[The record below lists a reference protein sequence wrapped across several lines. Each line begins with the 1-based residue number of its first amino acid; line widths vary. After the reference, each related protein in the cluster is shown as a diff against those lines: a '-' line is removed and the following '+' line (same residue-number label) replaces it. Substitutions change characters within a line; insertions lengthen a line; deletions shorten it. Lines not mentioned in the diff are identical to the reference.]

1 VYLPLAM
8 VPSSAEALI
17 VHTSG
22 DPAAMTNVVRA
33 AIRELDPRLVVFGL
47 EPLQETLS
55 KSLGEQRFLML
66 LLGLFA
72 ALAIALA
79 AIGVHGVLS
88 CTVTQ
93 RTREIGI
100 RMALGASAREVI
112 RFVVLRG
119 AAFAAVGLF
128 VGLGLALAFARLIS
142 GLLYGVKP
150 TDGATLAG
158 VTVTCALVAALSLWL
173 PVRRAVSI
181 DPLVALRQE

>member
-1 VYLPLAM
+1 
-8 VPSSAEALI
+8 LI
-17 VHTSG
+17 VRTSG
-22 DPAAMTNVVRA
+22 DPAALAHVVRA
-33 AIRELDPRLVVFGL
+33 TIRELDPRLVVFGL
-47 EPLQETLS
+47 EPLQDTLS
-55 KSLGEQRFLML
+55 KSLNEQRFLML

-88 CTVTQ
+88 CTVAQ

-112 RFVVLRG
+112 GLVILRG
-119 AAFAAVGLF
+119 ATFAAVGLL

-150 TDGATLAG
+150 TDAATLAG
-158 VTVTCALVAALSLWL
+158 VVLTCAVVAALSLWL

>member
-1 VYLPLAM
+1 
-8 VPSSAEALI
+8 
-17 VHTSG
+17 
-22 DPAAMTNVVRA
+22 
-33 AIRELDPRLVVFGL
+33 VVFGL

-55 KSLGEQRFLML
+55 KSLNEQRFLML

-88 CTVTQ
+88 CTVAQ

-100 RMALGASAREVI
+100 RMALGASAREVMQL
-112 RFVVLRG
+112 VVLRG
-119 AAFAAVGLF
+119 AAFAVIGL
-128 VGLGLALAFARLIS
+128 VMGLGLALAFGRLIS

-150 TDGATLAG
+150 TDTATLAG
-158 VTVTCALVAALSLWL
+158 VTVTCAVVAALSLWL